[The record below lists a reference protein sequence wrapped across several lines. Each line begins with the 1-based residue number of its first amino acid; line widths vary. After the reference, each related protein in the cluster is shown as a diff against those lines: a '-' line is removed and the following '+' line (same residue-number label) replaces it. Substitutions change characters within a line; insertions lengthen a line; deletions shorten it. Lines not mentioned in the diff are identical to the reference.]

1 MHNTL
6 VGYME
11 RNNPLS
17 PLRTHLSVEKIFSTP
32 LLWVV
37 LLLLLLPTSRAKAQ
51 EREQSFTF
59 LNIPTSAQTMAI
71 GGLALTYVDGMD
83 GQAFDNPALYGEEA
97 AGRLFLSYLN
107 YMSGAH
113 GANAMYGL
121 PVGERGAWAVGV
133 RALNYGKLTSYD
145 KNNIQ
150 GSTFSATDVALQGV
164 FSYEL
169 TDKLRGGVAL
179 KMLYGNIERYN
190 SFGVAVDAGVSY
202 YDGENGLSLGAAITN
217 AGATIKGYSDR
228 KTPPAWDLRLGFSQ
242 RFLHAPFRI
251 HATAYG
257 LNPVILRSSL
267 STSQKFMTRLVRHF
281 TLGAEYLMDDKL
293 WIGLGYNP
301 RVAQD
306 LKVQNGNL
314 LSGFSLGV
322 GFNHRAF
329 RLGIA
334 ASRYH
339 PSSLSLMVTFCT
351 NFGSD
356 QYVF

>member
-1 MHNTL
+1 
-6 VGYME
+6 
-11 RNNPLS
+11 
-17 PLRTHLSVEKIFSTP
+17 
-32 LLWVV
+32 
-37 LLLLLLPTSRAKAQ
+37 
-51 EREQSFTF
+51 
-59 LNIPTSAQTMAI
+59 MAI
-71 GGLALTYVDGMD
+71 GGLAITYVDGMD

-267 STSQKFMTRLVRHF
+267 STSQKFMSRFVRHF
-281 TLGAEYLMDDKL
+281 TLGAEYLMGDML

-306 LKVQNGNL
+306 LKVQNGNF